1 MNPRPLRSRF
11 VRRLAAC
18 LAVACCCG
26 AAAADEKPA
35 RDKAAEPLAAFVGA
49 EGFGTR
55 TTHARGKPVFIVTR
69 LDDSQPPEP
78 GQFRHALAGAQA
90 AGGGYVLF
98 AVAGTI
104 QLKRP
109 AEIPSHTYVAGQS
122 APGDGVAIVGAPL
135 AIGRYRGLGV
145 NDVVVRFL
153 RYRGRAKKGADF
165 VEITRPETRNV
176 VLDHVSVSFFQ
187 DGAVDL
193 THGVKDVTL
202 QWCHFGDAAESGT
215 DEPYHGEPHLVM
227 GGCDRLSMH
236 HNLYTHCHSRVPGC
250 YPDNPGMQIEFV
262 GNVVYNFRKF
272 PTLLSAERGT
282 GNVIGNVYL
291 PGVNSHGGQRPPVQG
306 GGGFRA
312 FVKDNWSFGGMGH
325 DNNITEKVE
334 GKKKD
339 QHVLRGK
346 PKAVR
351 GVRSKGSE
359 PETAIAEKL
368 EFADT
373 PFDMPAIACLPAA
386 ENAALVVSRF
396 GALPHDGTDRRLQQE
411 VLTGKGEWK
420 LAIPDDGNAYAG
432 QPQPDVDADGMPDA
446 WEKRRGSKDL
456 APNGHDLDP
465 GYENIEV
472 WLDERAAELIEAAKP
487 VSFTL
492 PIGR

>member
-1 MNPRPLRSRF
+1 MRACPSA
-11 VRRLAAC
+11 VRCALCLATCLALACGLAAE
-18 LAVACCCG
+18 
-26 AAAADEKPA
+26 AAPKKPV
-35 RDKAAEPLAAFVGA
+35 RGKAAGPLVAFAGA
-49 EGFGTR
+49 EGFGAE
-55 TTHARGKPVFIVTR
+55 TTHARGKPVFVVTR
-69 LDDSQPPEP
+69 LDDAQPPQP

-90 AGGGYVLF
+90 AGGGYVVF

-104 QLKRP
+104 RLERT

-135 AIGRYRGLGV
+135 AIGRYKGAGV

-153 RYRGRAKKGADF
+153 RYRGRAKKGADA
-165 VEITRPETRNV
+165 VAITQPETKNV
-176 VLDHVSVSFFQ
+176 ILDHVSVSFFQ
-187 DGAVDL
+187 DGAVDF
-193 THGVKDVTL
+193 THGVRDVTL

-227 GGCDRLSMH
+227 GGCDRLSLH
-236 HNLYTHCHSRVPGC
+236 HNLYTHCHSRVPAG
-250 YPDNPGMQIEFV
+250 YPDNPGLRIEFV
-262 GNVVYNFRKF
+262 GNVVYNYRKF
-272 PTLLSAERGT
+272 PTLLTAEGGT

-291 PGVNSHGGQRPPVQG
+291 PGVNTHGGQRPPIQG

-325 DNNITEKVE
+325 DNQITQNVQ
-334 GKKKD
+334 GKEKD

-346 PKAVR
+346 PKPVI
-351 GVRSKGSE
+351 GVRATGGE

-368 EFADT
+368 EFADK
-373 PFDMPAIACLPAA
+373 PFDMPAIDCLPAG
-386 ENAALVVSRF
+386 ENTPLVLARF

-411 VLTGKGEWK
+411 VLTGAGEWK

-432 QPQPDVDADGMPDA
+432 QPQPDADADGMPDA
-446 WEKRRGSKDL
+446 WEKRRGRKNL

-472 WLDERAAELIEAAKP
+472 WLDERAAELIAAAKP
-487 VSFTL
+487 VTFT
-492 PIGR
+492 PPAAR

>member
-1 MNPRPLRSRF
+1 MRAIPSVSQRVLPL
-11 VRRLAAC
+11 ACC
-18 LAVACCCG
+18 LAISCG
-26 AAAADEKPA
+26 LPADATADTPA
-35 RDKAAEPLAAFVGA
+35 RGKAEGPLVAFAGA
-49 EGFGTR
+49 EGFGAA
-55 TTHARGKPVFIVTR
+55 TTHARGKPVFVVTR

-90 AGGGYVLF
+90 AGGGYVVF

-104 QLKRP
+104 QLKRQ

-135 AIGRYRGLGV
+135 TIGRYKGLGV
-145 NDVVVRFL
+145 NDVVMRFL

-176 VLDHVSVSFFQ
+176 ILDHVSVSFFQ

-193 THGVKDVTL
+193 THGAKDVTL

-227 GGCDRLSMH
+227 GGCDRLTMH

-250 YPDNPGMQIEFV
+250 YPDNPGLQVEFV
-262 GNVVYNFRKF
+262 GNVVYNYRKY
-272 PTLLSAERGT
+272 PTLLSAEKGT

-291 PGVNSHGGQRPPVQG
+291 PGVNTHGGQRPPIQG
-306 GGGFRA
+306 GSGFRA
-312 FVKDNWSFGGMGH
+312 FVKDNWAFGGMGH
-325 DNNITEKVE
+325 DNNITQKVE

-346 PKAVR
+346 PKAVPA
-351 GVRSKGSE
+351 VRATGRE

-373 PFDMPAIACLPAA
+373 PFDMPAIACLPAL
-386 ENAALVVSRF
+386 ENAPLVLARF

-411 VLTGKGEWK
+411 VLTGTGEWK

-432 QPQPDVDADGMPDA
+432 RPQPDTDADGMPDA
-446 WEKRRGSKDL
+446 WEQRRGGKGL
-456 APNGHDLDP
+456 EPNGHDLDP
-465 GYENIEV
+465 RYENIEV
-472 WLDERAAELIEAAKP
+472 WLDERAAELTAAAEPVKFKP
-487 VSFTL
+487 
-492 PIGR
+492 PAAR